1 MINPINI
8 KFSAL
13 NLREEE
19 SKKKLVFVMKL
30 ILLLALI
37 LFQDYLPVTENIFL
51 RLFEAVVFYITAHLI
66 ISFARLALVSLYIR
80 KNRLKSDSKDNFI
93 IGINRIASLFSFF
106 AFIISA
112 FLFFDIKLVEL
123 FTSISIVA
131 AAIALL
137 SKDYISNMINGMII
151 MFSNQLSLNDYIK
164 IGDFKGKIVDITL
177 INIHLV
183 NDDEDLIFIP
193 NSLVLSSNV
202 VNYTK
207 RQIKKITIDFE
218 LHQDSLDELGKLEDY
233 LKNGLKEFH
242 GYIKRDSFALKVVQ
256 IQKDALSLKFQ
267 FIILKPN
274 REVERE
280 IRKKIFH
287 LIVNFIHE
295 KEPVRV

>member
-1 MINPINI
+1 
-8 KFSAL
+8 
-13 NLREEE
+13 
-19 SKKKLVFVMKL
+19 
-30 ILLLALI
+30 
-37 LFQDYLPVTENIFL
+37 
-51 RLFEAVVFYITAHLI
+51 
-66 ISFARLALVSLYIR
+66 
-80 KNRLKSDSKDNFI
+80 
-93 IGINRIASLFSFF
+93 
-106 AFIISA
+106 
-112 FLFFDIKLVEL
+112 
-123 FTSISIVA
+123 
-131 AAIALL
+131 
-137 SKDYISNMINGMII
+137 

-183 NDDEDLIFIP
+183 NDDEDLIFIS

-218 LHQDSLDELGKLEDY
+218 LHQNSIDELSKLENY
-233 LKNGLKEFH
+233 LNYGLKEYH
-242 GYIKRDSFALKVVQ
+242 GYIKRDSYALKVVQ
-256 IQKDALSLKFQ
+256 IQKDALTLKFQ

-280 IRKKIFH
+280 IRKRIFH

>member
-1 MINPINI
+1 
-8 KFSAL
+8 
-13 NLREEE
+13 
-19 SKKKLVFVMKL
+19 
-30 ILLLALI
+30 
-37 LFQDYLPVTENIFL
+37 
-51 RLFEAVVFYITAHLI
+51 
-66 ISFARLALVSLYIR
+66 
-80 KNRLKSDSKDNFI
+80 
-93 IGINRIASLFSFF
+93 
-106 AFIISA
+106 
-112 FLFFDIKLVEL
+112 
-123 FTSISIVA
+123 
-131 AAIALL
+131 
-137 SKDYISNMINGMII
+137 

-218 LHQDSLDELGKLEDY
+218 LHQNSIDELSKLENY
-233 LKNGLKEFH
+233 LNYGLKEYH
-242 GYIKRDSFALKVVQ
+242 GYIKRDSYALKVVQ
-256 IQKDALSLKFQ
+256 IQKDALTLKFQ

-280 IRKKIFH
+280 IRKRIFH